1 MTNAETLKAGRDLM
15 LGLHR
20 SLMDR
25 ERAAYEILHGR
36 ATAGQFLQALIE
48 DPQLAWLRTF
58 STFIVEIDETFAQK
72 DGYGEDAVETHLE
85 KMREI
90 VFMRGVDE
98 AFAEKYQ
105 VGLQRNIEAA
115 ALHGRLKQLLRDD
128 NE

>member
-1 MTNAETLKAGRDLM
+1 M

-128 NE
+128 N